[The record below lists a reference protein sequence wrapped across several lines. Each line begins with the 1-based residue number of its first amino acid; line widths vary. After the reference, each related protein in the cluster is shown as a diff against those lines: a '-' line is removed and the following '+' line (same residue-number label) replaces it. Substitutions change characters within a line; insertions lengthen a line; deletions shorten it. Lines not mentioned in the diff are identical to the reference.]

1 MDEVLKKVKLN
12 EKEYPNVD
20 RLEECDCSEISK
32 VLPKAINEAK
42 KLMDNKLREFE
53 SEINPKLNEQLK
65 ELEKLRGRHH
75 EQLTMF
81 TQDEKITTASERKKE
96 EKQRKID
103 QIFDE
108 FKVWI
113 KDTMTLENNPYIQ
126 VISVLTEVK

>member
-1 MDEVLKKVKLN
+1 MF
-12 EKEYPNVD
+12 EKY
-20 RLEECDCSEISK
+20 
-32 VLPKAINEAK
+32 
-42 KLMDNKLREFE
+42 
-53 SEINPKLNEQLK
+53 
-65 ELEKLRGRHH
+65 
-75 EQLTMF
+75 
-81 TQDEKITTASERKKE
+81 EKITTASERRKE

>member
-1 MDEVLKKVKLN
+1 MDELLKKAKLN
-12 EKEYPNVD
+12 EKEYPNVNQLQD
-20 RLEECDCSEISK
+20 ADCLEISK
-32 VLPKAINEAK
+32 LLPQAIQEVK
-42 KLMDNKLREFE
+42 TLMNKKLREFE
-53 SEINPKLNEQLK
+53 DEINPKLDEQLK
-65 ELEKLRGRHH
+65 ELEKLKGKHY

-81 TQDEKITTASERKKE
+81 TIDEKATSAAERKKE

-113 KDTMTLENNPYIQ
+113 NDTMTLDDNPYIQ